1 MTVYLW
7 LVVVAVVVA
16 IDGRLSGA
24 WCGSVIAG
32 VSAQFSMW

>member
-7 LVVVAVVVA
+7 LVVVA
-16 IDGRLSGA
+16 IDGRFSGA